1 MTKIYDLSFES
12 ALYRDDW
19 DGHYLGKKSTTP
31 DSLVELSQSPHITL
45 PDLLEFETH
54 NPERLRKV
62 NVATANSGVKMHS
75 QKVIDAISS
84 TGDVDWTLIPVR
96 FVDKSNGDEVCE
108 GKFSGVFFEYHSDFF
123 DYERSEYKPR
133 DWSSWPPEKLT
144 DRMRKKVQSVKKMV
158 LKEPDMGFPPC
169 FQLLAI
175 PYSLYISEAAY
186 KAIVR
191 AELTGLRLMESKKIF
206 IV

>member
-19 DGHYLGKKSTTP
+19 DGHYLGKRSTTP
-31 DSLVELSQSPHITL
+31 VSLVELSQSPHITL

-62 NVATANSGVKMHS
+62 NVATANSGVKMLS

-108 GKFSGVFFEYHSDFF
+108 GKFSGVFLNTTVTFLTTRDLNTNPETGVHGHR
-123 DYERSEYKPR
+123 RS
-133 DWSSWPPEKLT
+133 SLIVCA
-144 DRMRKKVQSVKKMV
+144 KKCNL
-158 LKEPDMGFPPC
+158 LKRWF
-169 FQLLAI
+169 
-175 PYSLYISEAAY
+175 
-186 KAIVR
+186 
-191 AELTGLRLMESKKIF
+191 
-206 IV
+206 